1 MRAAQSTAP
10 PPSAPWSCAHPSPLA
25 NSPPPSPPLLP
36 CPRLASRPPAQ
47 ALSPRQIQ
55 TIAASSFLGAI
66 PKRIEPGM
74 RGSVI
79 SEVPLEY
86 LVKKLGGASLIED
99 GR

>member
-1 MRAAQSTAP
+1 MSSSDLRLRFLA
-10 PPSAPWSCAHPSPLA
+10 CPSPSL
-25 NSPPPSPPLLP
+25 
-36 CPRLASRPPAQ
+36 Q

-55 TIAASSFLGAI
+55 TIAASSLNGAV